1 MARHIFQKT
10 MIGLAVAGL
19 VMSMIGC
26 TQTDSNEKDSSS
38 VSQIQTEYDKETNS
52 LSTWEQELGAEQ
64 LRTISSAAVRGMQV
78 TKNGNVICAI
88 SYEPRTYKNSYDCW
102 SFSVPYESWVS
113 VDTEAMYEYFAHL
126 ETLNLEKTD
135 VSEEEAGLTE
145 NTDNSIFVAY
155 YSQQEE
161 ENAGQAEPDE
171 GITYWIGNEADGEHY
186 YVKTSCGNEIWT
198 ADKAA
203 VDGLLEPETYDMIL
217 KVANLVSIETVSSV
231 DIEIDGENYT
241 MDLSDQENGN
251 YKLNGTKAD
260 KEEVSSLYTELISIF
275 IEKEIEDQNA
285 ERDTTEPIM
294 TFTFH
299 RNIEEAPD
307 IVESFYKYE
316 KDYAAV
322 NINGTEFFLADIAS
336 VNDLADTIEEAF
348 K

>member
-1 MARHIFQKT
+1 MPLVRRYNSLLEEPQRLANFLSQRLGEL
-10 MIGLAVAGL
+10 GLAVSTYPLEEEEYNLALRSGQYDL
-19 VMSMIGC
+19 V
-26 TQTDSNEKDSSS
+26 
-38 VSQIQTEYDKETNS
+38 
-52 LSTWEQELGAEQ
+52 
-64 LRTISSAAVRGMQV
+64 LRL
-78 TKNGNVICAI
+78 
-88 SYEPRTYKNSYDCW
+88 
-102 SFSVPYESWVS
+102 ESWPW
-113 VDTEAMYEYFAHL
+113 VDPATE
-126 ETLNLEKTD
+126 LNL
-135 VSEEEAGLTE
+135 SWAWAPGL
-145 NTDNSIFVAY
+145 NRLYNPANY
-155 YSQQEE
+155 YSNRLSLLGEG
-161 ENAGQAEPDE
+161 ARFVGLQAER
-171 GITYWIGNEADGEHY
+171 EAAYAEVQEKLAQDGVALNLAWTEIYHG
-186 YVKTSCGNEIWT
+186 CG
-198 ADKAA
+198 
-203 VDGLLEPETYDMIL
+203 L